1 MEGIKRKVTGA
12 DRLAELERTVTTRR
26 LEPDE
31 VREYRRLVRER
42 DDRVGA
48 WLAAMPVPVKR
59 RRKR

>member
-1 MEGIKRKVTGA
+1 MTDPSPH
-12 DRLAELERTVTTRR
+12 DRLTELERIVTTRR

-48 WLAAMPVPVKR
+48 WLATMPVPVKR